1 MLIRIWKRFCI
12 TALYI
17 REDHSYRKKELETF
31 LPKLSWMLMIVL
43 KGWESS
49 QLRYLIRV
57 LRWQHMLECFF
68 SMTGYLDLYV
78 WYSRRY
84 LISLQ
89 KRWRLLYRRQAQNI
103 RYSQEGLVRQRLTE
117 QKMRLH
123 IVYMAVSRKENRRM
137 KIILQ
142 PMKSRQ

>member
-17 REDHSYRKKELETF
+17 RAYHSHRKKEREIF
-31 LPKLSWMLMIVL
+31 LPRLSWMLMIVL

-49 QLRYLIRV
+49 WLRYLIRV
-57 LRWQHMLECFF
+57 LHLQHMQECFF
-68 SMTGYLDLYV
+68 SMTGDLGLYV
-78 WYSRRY
+78 WYSRQY

-89 KRWRLLYRRQAQNI
+89 RRWRLLYKRQVQNI
-103 RYSQEGLVRQRLTE
+103 RYSQEGLVKQRLKE

-142 PMKSRQ
+142 PMKRRQ